1 METRKKIEKSVEWI
15 RENLIGNK
23 ETNPEKISLFNSII
37 PGCRNPLVVKTPV
50 LEKIA
55 RDIWQEKKEDAE
67 FIVELCDKLWQENEY
82 YEENKV
88 AIFLLERFVKKKPDL
103 VLVKIEEYSP
113 HLYTWDLVDQFG
125 MRLCSELVKN
135 KFKNLNKFNPWI
147 RSDEFWIRRL
157 ALVSLVRLR
166 NTQLTTDQWEIIL
179 PMLETLW
186 EDKEYYVHKAMAWC
200 LRELSKSNSD
210 KVTSFLINRLSQK
223 LTIEHVNKTFVKN
236 CIKKLP
242 SKEQSKILN
251 LI

>member
-1 METRKKIEKSVEWI
+1 
-15 RENLIGNK
+15 
-23 ETNPEKISLFNSII
+23 
-37 PGCRNPLVVKTPV
+37 
-50 LEKIA
+50 
-55 RDIWQEKKEDAE
+55 
-67 FIVELCDKLWQENEY
+67 
-82 YEENKV
+82 
-88 AIFLLERFVKKKPDL
+88 
-103 VLVKIEEYSP
+103 
-113 HLYTWDLVDQFG
+113 
-125 MRLCSELVKN
+125 
-135 KFKNLNKFNPWI
+135 
-147 RSDEFWIRRL
+147 
-157 ALVSLVRLR
+157 
-166 NTQLTTDQWEIIL
+166 